1 MPNLPRV
8 RLLCLVGLLAG
19 LSTALPAVEQAV
31 PSAPRPAQDR
41 PEQGGGATG
50 PGQGAGQDRVSLG
63 PTPTG
68 SFEFRVLGPDN
79 QPLVDVKAPEV
90 ALKINGRVREI
101 RSLELYRSDPAPAG
115 AAGSARAVDHTP
127 QPAEPFGSNYV
138 SGPGREV
145 LIVVDDDSFGSGRE
159 RSLKPALGNLLATL
173 NDNDRAGLI
182 TIPTSGI
189 SIAPT
194 RQHDLV
200 EKAITAMVGR
210 QGGGDTTSDRYCRAL
225 ITLSSLQGVLERYV
239 GANPAT
245 IVFFSGGMVAP
256 NTEFTTKVGQPG
268 ETCELR
274 AKNFQDL
281 GLLAQKAP
289 VDFRVAYIPEDT
301 SGGTGT
307 SNELQAGL
315 ENLSGVTGNAMVR
328 LAGESGRL
336 MAQLADETS
345 AYYVATF
352 DIDPSE
358 RKGSSYRVDLKAGR
372 EGAKIRARQS
382 VTFER
387 DGSGKQGPSLK
398 DMIKVAA
405 VSRELPLRATAFSAR
420 ETGSDK
426 LKLVTLVEPRD
437 RSSTLTEATV
447 AVFDGAGKLVSQWM
461 AAGAAD
467 LRKSPVVAGILVKP
481 GRYRVRVA
489 AIDADGRRGTVD
501 QYATVELVPAG
512 TSTLSALVLGSRTV
526 DGFRPRLL
534 FGREDAMAFG
544 YVEVYNVPKD
554 APIGSSLELAL
565 TSDGPAEI
573 TVPTTMSPASQ
584 GDVRILMASVPISA
598 LAPGDYVM
606 RLSVSVAGQPI
617 GRVIRTLRKAGQ

>member
-1 MPNLPRV
+1 MPNLRRV
-8 RLLCLVGLLAG
+8 RRLCLVGLLAG
-19 LSTALPAVEQAV
+19 LSPALPAFEQAV
-31 PSAPRPAQDR
+31 PSTLRPAQGR

-50 PGQGAGQDRVSLG
+50 SGQGVGQDRVSLG

-68 SFEFRVLGPDN
+68 TFEFRVLGPDN
-79 QPLVDVKAPEV
+79 QPLVDITAAEMT
-90 ALKINGRVREI
+90 LKINGRVREI
-101 RSLELYRSDPAPAG
+101 RSLQLYRSDPAPAG
-115 AAGSARAVDHTP
+115 AAGASRAADHAP
-127 QPAEPFGSNYV
+127 QPPEPFGTNYV
-138 SGPGREV
+138 SGPGREL
-145 LIVVDDDSFGSGRE
+145 LIVVDDDSFGSGRV

-173 NDNDRAGLI
+173 NANDRAGLI
-182 TIPTSGI
+182 TIPAGGI

-194 RQHDLV
+194 RQHDLI
-200 EKAITAMVGR
+200 ETAIAAMVGR

-245 IVFFSGGMVAP
+245 IVFFSGGIVAP
-256 NTEFTTKVGQPG
+256 NTEFSARVGQPG

-281 GLLAQKAP
+281 GLFAQKAP

-358 RKGSSYRVDLKAGR
+358 RKGASYRVDLKAGR
-372 EGAKIRARQS
+372 DGAKIRARQF

-398 DMIKVAA
+398 DLIKVAA

-420 ETGSDK
+420 EAGSDK
-426 LKLVTLVEPRD
+426 LKLVTLFEPRD
-437 RSSTLTEATV
+437 RFSTLAEATV
-447 AVFDGAGKLVSQWM
+447 AVYDDAGKLTAQWM
-461 AAGAAD
+461 AAAAD
-467 LRKSPVVAGILVKP
+467 LRRSPVVAGILVKP
-481 GRYRVRVA
+481 GQYRVRVA

-501 QYATVELVPAG
+501 HYATVELVPAG

-554 APIGSSLELAL
+554 AQIGASLELAL
-565 TSDGPAEI
+565 TANGPAEI
-573 TVPTTMSPASQ
+573 TVPTTMSTVPQ
-584 GDVRILMASVPISA
+584 GDMRVLTASVPISA

-617 GRVIRTLRKAGQ
+617 GRVMRTLRKAGQ